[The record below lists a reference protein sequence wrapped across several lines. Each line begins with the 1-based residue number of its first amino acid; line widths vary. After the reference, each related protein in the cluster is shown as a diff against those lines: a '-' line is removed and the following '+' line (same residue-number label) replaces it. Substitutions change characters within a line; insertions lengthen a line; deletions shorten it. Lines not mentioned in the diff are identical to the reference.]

1 MKVCKSFLRVFLC
14 GSFLLTAPALFADTV
29 HLVEKGETLYS
40 IGRKYQITVS
50 ELRAANGLSESD
62 VLKFGQKLNIPSP
75 DIENAATLNSASL
88 SSGSAYSSDN
98 LETYVAQKGDTYY
111 GIARERGIKVAEL
124 FALNNLGND
133 AALKAGQKLK
143 VPSLA
148 AAQTAQ
154 TSSLD
159 LKEADPRKYSS
170 AKNSSGLV
178 WPVKNPRIT
187 YINGK
192 VSGVQLSAA
201 KKEKIMNIMA
211 GTVMYCGSY
220 RGFGEVVFVQSKT
233 GLIYAYTGMSGI
245 SVKKGDYVVYGD
257 TIGTA
262 GVDSISKES
271 RLTLMVFRNG
281 SPIDPATAP
290 RG

>member
-1 MKVCKSFLRVFLC
+1 MKVSKSYLRIFLFGFVFFA
-14 GSFLLTAPALFADTV
+14 GRALFADTV

-40 IGRKYQITVS
+40 ISRKYQITVS

-75 DIENAATLNSASL
+75 DIENAAALNS
-88 SSGSAYSSDN
+88 SSTGSSYSTEN
-98 LETYVAQKGDTYY
+98 LEIYVAKKGDTYY

-124 FALNNLGND
+124 FALNNLGSD
-133 AALKAGQKLK
+133 ASLKAGQKLK
-143 VPSLA
+143 VPA
-148 AAQTAQ
+148 AASTAQ
-154 TSSLD
+154 TTSLD
-159 LKEADPRKYSS
+159 LKDADPRKYSTSKS
-170 AKNSSGLV
+170 AGGLV

-187 YINGK
+187 YVNGK

-233 GLIYAYTGMSGI
+233 GLIYAYTGMSEV
-245 SVKKGDYVVYGD
+245 SVKKGEYLVYGD